1 MPNNPKS
8 TSRDFWWPTIKDIA
22 NNFEKFL
29 IEDFGI
35 VQLDAKK
42 LDKALEM
49 YERGWWSFK
58 EQVYG
63 KRSNEERIDLHKII
77 AIYILSF
84 LKTEPFHPSEPESDD
99 DAKELVFLAN
109 EYFSLIIAQGLIFAE
124 TKNNKI
130 FQMSEND
137 KNWFIILLNNL
148 KLKHWELNI
157 SNISP
162 DNKSDMVDILALA
175 QIIYYIERSCIL

>member
-1 MPNNPKS
+1 MPDSPKS
-8 TSRDFWWPTIKDIA
+8 TSRTFWWPTIKDIA
-22 NNFEKFL
+22 DNFEKML
-29 IEDFGI
+29 IEDLGI
-35 VQLDAKK
+35 VQLDIKK

-63 KRSNEERIDLHKII
+63 RKAKEKRIDFHKII

-84 LKTEPFHPSEPESDD
+84 LKIEPFNPSEPENDD
-99 DAKELVFLAN
+99 DSKEMIFLAN
-109 EYFSLIIAQGLIFAE
+109 EYFSLAITQGLLFAE
-124 TKNNKI
+124 TNNKKI

-148 KLKHWELNI
+148 KLKHVELNTP
-157 SNISP
+157 NISP
-162 DNKSDMVDILALA
+162 DNKSDMVDILSLS
-175 QIIYYIERSCIL
+175 QIIYYIEKSYK